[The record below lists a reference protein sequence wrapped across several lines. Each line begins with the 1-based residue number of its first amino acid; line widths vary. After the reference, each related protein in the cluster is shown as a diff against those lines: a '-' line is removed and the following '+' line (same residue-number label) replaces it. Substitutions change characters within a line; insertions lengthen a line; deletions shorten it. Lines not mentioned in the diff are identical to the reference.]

1 MKLMDK
7 LERKL
12 GKFAIHNLMMY
23 IILGN
28 IAVYLLCMFNSD
40 LVLYLILDPAMV
52 WKGQVWR
59 LITFLFIPPSVSF
72 TQIFLVAISLYF
84 YYFIGRMLENRWGA
98 FRFNVFYLIGVVCTI
113 AMSLI
118 FNVAGWNSYL
128 NESLF
133 LAFATLFPEVQV
145 LLFFFIP
152 IKVKWMGIITGA
164 LLIFQFITGSW
175 SIKVMILASFLNYI
189 LFFGPVLFDKIKYGR
204 RREQYFKK
212 VQTGRT
218 GGRPVAS
225 GGKIINDVAFHR
237 CCICGKTEKDDPN
250 MQFRYCSQC
259 DGSREYCM
267 DHLYDHVHYK
277 DPNKNWT
284 PPHGQ

>member
-7 LERKL
+7 LERKI
-12 GKFAIHNLMMY
+12 GKYAIRNLMLY

-28 IAVYLLCMFNSD
+28 IAVYLLCMFNTS
-40 LVLYLILDPAMV
+40 LVFYLYLDPHAV
-52 WKGQVWR
+52 LSGQVWR
-59 LITFLFIPPSVSF
+59 LITFLFIPPSVSY
-72 TQIFLVAISLYF
+72 TQLFMVAISLYF
-84 YYFIGRMLENRWGA
+84 YYFIGRMLENQWGA
-98 FRFNVFYLIGVVCTI
+98 FRFNVYYFIGVICTI
-113 AMSLI
+113 AVSLI
-118 FNVAGWNSYL
+118 FKVTGSTSYL

-133 LAFATLFPEVQV
+133 LAFATLFPDMQV

-152 IKVKWMGIITGA
+152 VRVKWMGLFAGA
-164 LLIFQFITGSW
+164 LMILQFFTGGLAT
-175 SIKVMILASFLNYI
+175 KLMILASFLNYI
-189 LFFGPVLFDKIKYGR
+189 LFFGPVLWDKIKYGR

-212 VQTGRT
+212 VNYHKE
-218 GGRPVAS
+218 GGK
-225 GGKIINDVAFHR
+225 GKIIQDVAFHR

-277 DPNKNWT
+277 DPNKTWT
-284 PPHGQ
+284 PPQGQ

>member
-1 MKLMDK
+1 MPVKFMDK

-12 GKFAIHNLMMY
+12 GKYAIRNLMLY

-28 IAVYLLCMFNSD
+28 IAVYLLCMFNTN
-40 LVLYLILDPAMV
+40 LVSYLYLDPEAV
-52 WKGQVWR
+52 LSGQVWR
-59 LITFLFIPPSVSF
+59 LITFLFIPPSISYSQF
-72 TQIFLVAISLYF
+72 FLVALSLYF
-84 YYFIGRMLENRWGA
+84 YYFIGKMLENQWGA
-98 FRFNVFYLIGVVCTI
+98 FRFNVFYLIGVICTI
-113 AMSLI
+113 VVSLI
-118 FNVAGWNSYL
+118 FNFSVVGASYL

-133 LAFATLFPEVQV
+133 LAFATLFPNMQV

-152 IKVKWMGIITGA
+152 IKVKWMGIFVAA
-164 LLIFQFITGSW
+164 LMIFQFFAGGW
-175 SIKVMILASFLNYI
+175 AIKLMILASFLNYI
-189 LFFGPVLFDKIKYGR
+189 LFFWPVLWDKIKYGR

-212 VQTGRT
+212 VNFKNG
-218 GGRPVAS
+218 S
-225 GGKIINDVAFHR
+225 GGKIIQDVAFHR

-277 DPNKNWT
+277 DPNRSWT
-284 PPHGQ
+284 QPEGQ

>member
-1 MKLMDK
+1 MPVKFMDK

-12 GKFAIHNLMMY
+12 GKYAIRNLMLY

-28 IAVYLLCMFNSD
+28 IAVYLLCMFNTN
-40 LVLYLILDPAMV
+40 LVSYLYLDPEAV
-52 WKGQVWR
+52 LSGQVWR
-59 LITFLFIPPSVSF
+59 LITFLFIPPSISYSQF
-72 TQIFLVAISLYF
+72 FLVALSLYF
-84 YYFIGRMLENRWGA
+84 YYFIGKMLENQWGA
-98 FRFNVFYLIGVVCTI
+98 FRFNVFYLIGAVDTIVV
-113 AMSLI
+113 SLI
-118 FNVAGWNSYL
+118 FNFSVVGASYL

-133 LAFATLFPEVQV
+133 LAFATLFPNMQV

-152 IKVKWMGIITGA
+152 IKVKWMGIFVAA
-164 LLIFQFITGSW
+164 LMIFQFFAGGW
-175 SIKVMILASFLNYI
+175 AIKLMILASFLNYI
-189 LFFGPVLFDKIKYGR
+189 LFFWPVLWDKIKYGR

-212 VQTGRT
+212 VNFKNG
-218 GGRPVAS
+218 S
-225 GGKIINDVAFHR
+225 GGKIIQDVAFHR

-277 DPNKNWT
+277 DPNRSWT
-284 PPHGQ
+284 PPEGQ

>member
-12 GKFAIHNLMMY
+12 GRFAIRNLMLY

-28 IAVYLLCMFNSD
+28 IAVYLMCMFNSD

-59 LITFLFIPPSVSF
+59 LVTFLFIPPSVSF
-72 TQIFLVAISLYF
+72 TQFFLVAISLYF

-98 FRFNVFYLIGVVCTI
+98 FRFNVFYLIGVICTI

-118 FNVAGWNSYL
+118 FNVTGWNSYL

-133 LAFATLFPEVQV
+133 LAFATLFPEMQV

-152 IKVKWMGIITGA
+152 IKVKWMGILTGA
-164 LLIFQFITGSW
+164 LLIFQFITGS
-175 SIKVMILASFLNYI
+175 
-189 LFFGPVLFDKIKYGR
+189 
-204 RREQYFKK
+204 
-212 VQTGRT
+212 
-218 GGRPVAS
+218 
-225 GGKIINDVAFHR
+225 
-237 CCICGKTEKDDPN
+237 
-250 MQFRYCSQC
+250 
-259 DGSREYCM
+259 
-267 DHLYDHVHYK
+267 
-277 DPNKNWT
+277 
-284 PPHGQ
+284 